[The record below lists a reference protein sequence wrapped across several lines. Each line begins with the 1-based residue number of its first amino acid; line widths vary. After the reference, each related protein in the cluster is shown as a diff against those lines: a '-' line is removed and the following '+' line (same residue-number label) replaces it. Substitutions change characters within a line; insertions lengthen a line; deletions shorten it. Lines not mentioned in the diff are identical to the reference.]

1 MRLELATFSLRDI
14 QFGSHTACSKGT
26 LTTNKDELA
35 KLILEDKRVSSADLD
50 VAYPGEKT
58 RIVKIHDVVEP
69 RVKVSGPGCVF
80 PGILGPVETV
90 GEGRTH
96 TLSGITVMTSAIL
109 VMGRRHSAWATR
121 STAETRV
128 PAWEIPM
135 KNTKDAT

>member
-1 MRLELATFSLRDI
+1 MRLELATFPVRDI

-26 LTTNKDELA
+26 LTINKDELA
-35 KLILEDKRVSSADLD
+35 KLILKDKRVSSADLD

-96 TLSGITVMTSAIL
+96 TLSGITVMTSAEYRPTIFSGTEARSDDRRCGL
-109 VMGRRHSAWATR
+109 VRPS
-121 STAETRV
+121 
-128 PAWEIPM
+128 
-135 KNTKDAT
+135 DADL